1 MKSNKS
7 ELTRWSHNFGQFS
20 GYAIAIVMALVPVI
34 MSWYYGIWPKVE
46 YVMPGFLAL
55 FSLMASFGIA
65 ECLAYP
71 PIMGPAGV
79 YMAYLTGNTSALK
92 MPCAIS
98 AMKITDVKFGTDEG
112 NAVAM
117 LSVGISTLTVTIV
130 IIMGVILAV
139 PLEPVLKSPVLAPSI
154 NSVVPAILGALL
166 CSVIVGNLKYYVL
179 PLIAAVLLL
188 AFTKINTALIIVILL
203 AISLSN
209 GFLLKSYADKK
220 NKANLGEPVVKLE
233 S

>member
-7 ELTRWSHNFGQFS
+7 ELTNWSHNFGQFS
-20 GYAIAIVMALVPVI
+20 GYTIAIVMALIPVI
-34 MSWYYGIWPKVE
+34 MSWYYDIWPKAE

-55 FSLMASFGIA
+55 LSLMGSFGVA

-117 LSVGISTLTVTIV
+117 ISVGVSTLTVTVV

-154 NSVVPAILGALL
+154 NSVVPAILGGLL
-166 CSVIVGNLKYYVL
+166 GSVIYGNLKYYVL
-179 PLIAAVLLL
+179 PLVAAVLLL
-188 AFTKINTALIIVILL
+188 AFTQINTALIIVILL
-203 AISLSN
+203 VVSLSN
-209 GFLLKSYADKK
+209 GILLKSYLYKR
-220 NKANLGEPVVKLE
+220 NKDNFVKSTEKL
-233 S
+233 